1 MVTARKRGMEA
12 QSNVRKAVRRRRV
25 RVRVAPGVTVTGVW
39 TTPAPGLRAGAAPR
53 LRAAIALAHG
63 AGGTFEQAL
72 LVALADALAGRG
84 ACVLR
89 YNFPY
94 TEAGRKAPDRAP
106 ALVATVAA
114 AARWMASRPEARGLP
129 LVVGGKSMGGRMA
142 SMWLADGPPAGGGAA
157 DGLLLVGYP
166 LHPAGQPTKLRA
178 EHLARVACPMLFL
191 EGTRDP
197 LCDLA
202 LLRPVLR
209 KLGRRATLHVIEGGD
224 HSFAVPKAIGQ
235 SAADVLAE
243 LVDAC
248 ARWLARLRPARP
260 PAAPRRARAA
270 GTSVPRRR

>member
-1 MVTARKRGMEA
+1 MEG

-25 RVRVAPGVTVTGVW
+25 RVPVAPGVTVTGAW
-39 TTPAPGLRAGAAPR
+39 TTPAPGSRAGGAPR
-53 LRAAIALAHG
+53 LDAAIALAHG
-63 AGGTFEQAL
+63 AGGTFDQPL
-72 LVALADALAGRG
+72 LVALADALAARG

-94 TEAGRKAPDRAP
+94 TEAGKKAPDRAP

-114 AARWMASRPEARGLP
+114 AARWMAARPEARGLP

-142 SMWLADGPPAGGGAA
+142 SMWLADGPPAGGGVA

-178 EHLARVACPMLFL
+178 EHLVRVACPMLFL

-209 KLGRRATLHVIEGGD
+209 KLGRRATLHVIDGGD
-224 HSFAVPKAIGQ
+224 HSFAVPRALGRSQ
-235 SAADVLAE
+235 ADVLAE

-248 ARWLARLRPARP
+248 ARWLARLKPA
-260 PAAPRRARAA
+260 AAPRRARAA
-270 GTSVPRRR
+270 GTSAPRRR